1 MVKGKTYSKTIA
13 KAVKNFLDNQL
24 LPYTFDSETGMFS
37 FRMYTQNKILVRYGG
52 VRVVG
57 FVNAES
63 LLVYAFY
70 PQLVTNAQTVQTV
83 QKFVLDTNIGIIP
96 GNFEIHDGVIRYKTY
111 TELSGGMS
119 PSSECIANT
128 LYYGIATLD
137 RYTKEI
143 STIISTNASKEDLKN
158 IVKCKHYLSKGPDPF
173 ALYAMFAEVKSEMK
187 KNQV

>member
-1 MVKGKTYSKTIA
+1 MVKGKTYSETIA

-70 PQLVTNAQTVQTV
+70 PQLVTNAQTAETV
-83 QKFVLDTNIGIIP
+83 KEFVWETNIGMIA
-96 GNFEIHDGVIRYKTY
+96 GNFEFHDGVIRYKTY
-111 TELSGGMS
+111 AELAGGMP
-119 PSSECIANT
+119 PSSECVGNT
-128 LYYGIATLD
+128 IYYGIATLD
-137 RYTKEI
+137 QYTKEI

-158 IVKCKHYLSKGPDPF
+158 IVKCKHYF
-173 ALYAMFAEVKSEMK
+173 
-187 KNQV
+187 